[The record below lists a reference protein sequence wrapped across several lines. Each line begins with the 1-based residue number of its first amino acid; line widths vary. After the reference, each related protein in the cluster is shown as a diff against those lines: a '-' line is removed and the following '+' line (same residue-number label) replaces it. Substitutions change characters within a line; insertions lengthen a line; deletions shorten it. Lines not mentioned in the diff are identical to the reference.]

1 MATKHIIWDWN
12 GTLLDDRRFC
22 IKTMNGVLRRRDMK
36 EMTEKWFLENF
47 TFPVKDYYIKL
58 GFDFDKE
65 PFSVSGSEFIHDYK
79 QHHHEPNLHSQSVKV
94 LEFFKDRGL
103 TQSLLS
109 AASQDMLDDILQ
121 YHDIRKYF
129 MKIIGQDN
137 HYAYGKEIV
146 GKAWVDEL
154 HYGPHEVLFIGDTPH
169 DYEVACYI
177 GADCVL
183 VANGHVS
190 IARLK
195 QTGAL
200 VFNNL
205 DGVVK
210 WFENQAKT

>member
-12 GTLLDDRRFC
+12 GTLLDDRWFC
-22 IKTMNGVLRRRDMK
+22 IETMNGVLRRRDMK

-109 AASQDMLDDILQ
+109 AASQDMLDDILG
-121 YHDIRKYF
+121 R
-129 MKIIGQDN
+129 
-137 HYAYGKEIV
+137 
-146 GKAWVDEL
+146 
-154 HYGPHEVLFIGDTPH
+154 EVI
-169 DYEVACYI
+169 
-177 GADCVL
+177 VL
-183 VANGHVS
+183 VNEEQNYGYKKLAWNGKDQSGNLVAPG
-190 IARLK
+190 IYFYRAVMGPLTETKKMVLLK
-195 QTGAL
+195 
-200 VFNNL
+200 
-205 DGVVK
+205 
-210 WFENQAKT
+210 

>member
-1 MATKHIIWDWN
+1 
-12 GTLLDDRRFC
+12 
-22 IKTMNGVLRRRDMK
+22 MK

-190 IARLK
+190 RERLK
-195 QTGAL
+195 NTGAP
-200 VFNNL
+200 VFSNL
-205 DGVVK
+205 NEMLFWLKGS
-210 WFENQAKT
+210 F